1 MKDFLKRYRTRLK
14 LEATQ
19 HLEATITKIFN
30 IIADDSALK
39 NTIIMVQARYQNLE
53 ADDMK
58 GIIAGPD
65 RELRT
70 NQIMNSLFQLIDNI
84 ECTDLQESDDV
95 VLNEYLKKEKASLT
109 KPDEAEISKVVVD
122 EESIEKTTLTATAK
136 EETPVADDIPAEAT
150 LARTEAKK
158 EGSEVTPKSAK
169 DLEIFSEIHR
179 KTLTFFPVIYRDLR
193 SLVFKNGKA
202 SLEMGQFQLQIEKV
216 LPALQ
221 SYQTKMDQ
229 LEPILKKARVDFDK
243 KVYWMQFQQL
253 SNKRTGLKMG
263 NLSEIDKMNKELNTF
278 IESLKKNGIVK

>member
-1 MKDFLKRYRTRLK
+1 MKNFLKRYRTRLK

-65 RELRT
+65 RDLRT

-84 ECTDLQESDDV
+84 ESTDLQESDDV
-95 VLNEYLKKEKASLT
+95 LLNEYLKKEKASLA
-109 KPDEAEISKVVVD
+109 KPAERVIPKVVAE
-122 EESIEKTTLTATAK
+122 EESIEKTTLTVSTK
-136 EETPVADDIPAEAT
+136 EETPATDDTSAAASLVGAGE
-150 LARTEAKK
+150 KK
-158 EGSEVTPKSAK
+158 VGSEVTPKSAK

-202 SLEMGQFQLQIEKV
+202 SLEMGQVQLQIEKV

-221 SYQTKMDQ
+221 SYQAKMDQ
-229 LEPILKKARVDFDK
+229 LEPILKKVRVDFDK

-253 SNKRTGLKMG
+253 SNKRTGLKME